1 MDNYDNDL
9 IKLDYRKRPKKSADN
24 MTPYDKAIRIMF
36 KVLFFMVIYMFFM
49 GFVSYIL
56 TSFFGLRIKRG
67 LFLCK
72 KITQTHNV
80 FAFSGYC
87 LYN

>member
-36 KVLFFMVIYMFFM
+36 KVLFFMGI
-49 GFVSYIL
+49 VSYIL
-56 TSFFGLRIKRG
+56 
-67 LFLCK
+67 
-72 KITQTHNV
+72 N
-80 FAFSGYC
+80 AF
-87 LYN
+87 

>member
-24 MTPYDKAIRIMF
+24 MTAIRIMF

-49 GFVSYIL
+49 GIVSYIL
-56 TSFFGLRIKRG
+56 
-67 LFLCK
+67 
-72 KITQTHNV
+72 N
-80 FAFSGYC
+80 AF
-87 LYN
+87 

>member
-24 MTPYDKAIRIMF
+24 MTPYDKAISIMF

-49 GFVSYIL
+49 GIVSYIL
-56 TSFFGLRIKRG
+56 
-67 LFLCK
+67 
-72 KITQTHNV
+72 N
-80 FAFSGYC
+80 AF
-87 LYN
+87 

>member
-49 GFVSYIL
+49 GIVSYI
-56 TSFFGLRIKRG
+56 
-67 LFLCK
+67 
-72 KITQTHNV
+72 
-80 FAFSGYC
+80 
-87 LYN
+87 

>member
-36 KVLFFMVIYMFFM
+36 KVLFFMVIYMFFY
-49 GFVSYIL
+49 GNCKLHFKCVL
-56 TSFFGLRIKRG
+56 TPFSGLRIKRG

-72 KITQTHNV
+72 K
-80 FAFSGYC
+80 
-87 LYN
+87 

>member
-36 KVLFFMVIYMFFM
+36 TVLFFMVIYMFFM
-49 GFVSYIL
+49 GIVSYIL
-56 TSFFGLRIKRG
+56 NAFQLRSLASALSVGFFYA
-67 LFLCK
+67 K
-72 KITQTHNV
+72 K
-80 FAFSGYC
+80 
-87 LYN
+87 